1 MSQADGQVVDPTR
14 WPTGFHHD
22 EGDGVLIEGRGRITR
37 LVGDGKNSNL
47 LVFVSYRQK
56 TDLNF
61 PRSGARISIV
71 KTFLG
76 LELTKIV
83 TVVVNSDPRSRA

>member
-14 WPTGFHHD
+14 LPTGFHHD

-61 PRSGARISIV
+61 PRSRARIFLAIIS
-71 KTFLG
+71 LG
-76 LELTKIV
+76 LELERFV
-83 TVVVNSDPRSRA
+83 TVVVNSDTRLPA